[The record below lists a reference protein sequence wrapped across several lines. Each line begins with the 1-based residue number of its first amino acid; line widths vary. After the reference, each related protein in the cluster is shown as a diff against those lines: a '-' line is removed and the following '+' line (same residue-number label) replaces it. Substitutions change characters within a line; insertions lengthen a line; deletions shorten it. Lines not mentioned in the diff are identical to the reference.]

1 MQGKVFYKGSHTLCV
16 PTGQRADP
24 SGKAN
29 SARCP
34 EKKEVREE
42 GAVRAGLLQV
52 GLQSFLQRVFAPN
65 EPPLSHPKRHQE
77 TLRMIPKRSQND
89 PK

>member
-1 MQGKVFYKGSHTLCV
+1 MQ
-16 PTGQRADP
+16 
-24 SGKAN
+24 
-29 SARCP
+29 
-34 EKKEVREE
+34 EE

-77 TLRMIPKRSQND
+77 TLRMTPKMSQNGPNEVLGAILGDLGD
-89 PK
+89 PLVSFRTKWGDIGGLWR

>member
-1 MQGKVFYKGSHTLCV
+1 MIWSKCNNLLSKWLRQFRAV
-16 PTGQRADP
+16 PF
-24 SGKAN
+24 
-29 SARCP
+29 
-34 EKKEVREE
+34 KKEVREE

-65 EPPLSHPKRHQE
+65 EAPLSHPKRHQE
-77 TLRMIPKRSQND
+77 TLRMTPQMSQNG